1 MAVAT
6 ATTLTFIDIKQKK
19 QPKMLNRLF
28 WKLLK
33 STFLKIVEEKL
44 AFYSLILRPKCVYR
58 FHTVLFL

>member
-1 MAVAT
+1 
-6 ATTLTFIDIKQKK
+6 
-19 QPKMLNRLF
+19 MLNRLF